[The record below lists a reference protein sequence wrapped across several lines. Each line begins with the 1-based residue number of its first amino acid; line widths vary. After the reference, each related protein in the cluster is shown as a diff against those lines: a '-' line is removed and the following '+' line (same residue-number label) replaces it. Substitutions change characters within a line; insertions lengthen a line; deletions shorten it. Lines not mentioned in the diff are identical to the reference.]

1 MRVLWAG
8 CVVSTSAQPPP
19 YCPAAQRCRRLPAT
33 CLITRRRGARRAG
46 GVHVLEKPSGL
57 ATQDVPARLN
67 ALLGR
72 SACAPVWLPHRLD
85 KYTQGLQVTSRGA

>member
-1 MRVLWAG
+1 M
-8 CVVSTSAQPPP
+8 
-19 YCPAAQRCRRLPAT
+19 
-33 CLITRRRGARRAG
+33 
-46 GVHVLEKPSGL
+46 LEKPSGL

-85 KYTQGLQVTSRGA
+85 KYTQGLQVTSRGARALEPSADIHMKSVGAQW